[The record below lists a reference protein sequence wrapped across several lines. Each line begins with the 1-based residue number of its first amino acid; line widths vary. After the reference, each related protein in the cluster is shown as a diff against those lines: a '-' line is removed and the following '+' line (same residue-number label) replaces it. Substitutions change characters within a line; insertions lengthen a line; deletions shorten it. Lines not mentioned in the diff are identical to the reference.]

1 MVTVSPRRAVIAELS
16 RCFMRSWDIVCTMG
30 NKKVTVYRTVAKT
43 NT

>member
-16 RCFMRSWDIVCTMG
+16 RCHMRSWDIVGAMG
-30 NKKVTVYRTVAKT
+30 NKKVAVYRNVVKI